1 MYTIF
6 GPKVTQKTLSNLSTL
21 IDEKNAQQ
29 LTKVIGR
36 LIRDFLS
43 FVNDPESGG
52 IFAEVDNNRKT
63 LQNIEPAIKELAGLF
78 RDQPGLFEDEQL
90 VGYGENYARAMA
102 HPVRIEVRRV
112 PEVNGVAQI
121 AARGI
126 YGPFRTVV
134 IEYLK
139 AHARVSAEKYYV
151 RLSGNASFEINIQGV
166 NKALPLYYLSVKWE
180 DVMRECGYH
189 AGVFID
195 AAKTRTLIAADGDGT
210 TWESPQNG
218 RAPTLH
224 ESPVHAPLLTYLR
237 HGGIYLVISGNHLDR
252 TINRVRDHI
261 PVEIRP
267 QVLIAANGGA
277 NLVRFTSTGDAR
289 EVGGYH
295 TAALEVIRPTV
306 PEIQLDAIYLG
317 DDGRQSGNDREAFE
331 AVGAERSILVANQL
345 PADII
350 PFLADKKIGGLVHG
364 TRRALEFV
372 NRQVQDHPHNKIFT
386 RANIQD
392 LVRAATQA

>member
-1 MYTIF
+1 M
-6 GPKVTQKTLSNLSTL
+6 SNLSTL
-21 IDEKNAQQ
+21 IEEKDAQQ
-29 LTKVIGR
+29 LIDVIGK
-36 LIRDFLS
+36 LIREFLS
-43 FVNDPESGG
+43 FVNNPDSGG

-63 LQNIEPAIKELAGLF
+63 LHNMEPAIKEQAGLF
-78 RDQPGLFEDEQL
+78 HDHPELFANEHL
-90 VGYGENYARAMA
+90 VRYGENYAQAIA

-112 PEVNGVAQI
+112 RELAGVAQI

-139 AHARVSAEKYYV
+139 AHVSPQKYYA
-151 RLSGNASFEINIQGV
+151 RLSGNASFEINIKGV
-166 NKALPLYYLSVKWE
+166 NKALPLRYLSVRWD
-180 DVMRECGYH
+180 DVLSECGYR
-189 AGVFID
+189 AGQFID

-210 TWESPQNG
+210 TWDSPQDG
-218 RAPTLH
+218 RAPTLL

-252 TINRVRDHI
+252 TIHRVQEHI
-261 PVEIRP
+261 PAEIRP
-267 QVLIAANGGA
+267 QMLIAANGGA
-277 NLVRFTSTGDAR
+277 NLVRFVPSGEAC

-295 TAALEVIRPTV
+295 TAALEIIGQAV
-306 PEIQLDAIYLG
+306 PEMKLDVIYLG

-331 AVGAERSILVANQL
+331 AVGADRSILVANQT

-350 PFLADKKIGGLVHG
+350 PFLADKTIGGLTLG
-364 TRRALEFV
+364 TRRVLEFV

-386 RANIQD
+386 QANIRE
-392 LVRAATQA
+392 LVRFATQA